1 MTENRNSEMGKT
13 LDQLTGM
20 ANARIASP
28 RTPAPVEDSFAAAYA
43 ELKRSV
49 IRPAFENIGGMLATR
64 GHEIHI
70 SEEPEGKIAIHI
82 VPAGATRSIHPYD
95 WFPTFALFAAPFTK
109 SIGVHVRNARPNS
122 EGSSRGEYKLAQ
134 VNREV
139 VEKELM
145 KFIGEIANW
154 K

>member
-1 MTENRNSEMGKT
+1 MKDRNSEMEKA
-13 LDQLTGM
+13 LDQFTDMPG
-20 ANARIASP
+20 AGAASP
-28 RTPAPVEDSFAAAYA
+28 QPAAKVEDSFASAYA
-43 ELKRSV
+43 KLKQAV
-49 IRPAFENIGGMLATR
+49 IRPAFENVGGLLTTR

-82 VPAGATRSIHPYD
+82 VPAGTNKSIHPND

-134 VNREV
+134 VDKAM

-145 KFIGEIANW
+145 KFVGEIANW